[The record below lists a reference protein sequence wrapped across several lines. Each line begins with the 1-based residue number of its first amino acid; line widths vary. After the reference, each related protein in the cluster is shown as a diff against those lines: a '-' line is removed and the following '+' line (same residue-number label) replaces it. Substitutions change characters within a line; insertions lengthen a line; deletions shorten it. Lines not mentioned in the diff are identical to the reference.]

1 MKRWT
6 ETICILLM
14 VVTLLSCDKAPRGI
28 IPESDMVD
36 LVADLHK
43 ADAYIDNYPSQ
54 FPDDSTKM
62 LLKQS
67 IFKKHGVTQADYDT
81 SLVWYAHNMDVY
93 TDVYRRVINQ
103 LKNDYSNGGKKGYVA
118 SANEDGTSRLA
129 QPYHSVSGDSAD
141 LWTMSRMWVLPQGL
155 KAGYIPFDYSTDKE
169 HRNGDCYELKYKSIS
184 TAGAISALLAVD
196 YSDGGTSYVHRSSTS
211 SGWNRIVV
219 HSDSMRT
226 VSRIY
231 GYFNYKLMPLGISYL
246 DSVQII
252 RTHLNRDTY
261 LGSIGAC
268 RNVERSVR
276 TGDGEEMPSTT
287 PVVTSGTRFTP
298 PHALH
303 KNNRDIS
310 SEASPNAAHMP
321 IK

>member
-1 MKRWT
+1 MRRWI
-6 ETICILLM
+6 ESILFPFIL
-14 VVTLLSCDKAPRGI
+14 VALISCDKAPDGI

-67 IFKKHGVTQADYDT
+67 IFLKHGVTQADYDT

-93 TDVYRRVINQ
+93 TDVYRRVIDQ
-103 LKNDYSNGGKKGYVA
+103 LKNDYNNGGRKGYVA
-118 SANEDGTSRLA
+118 SATEGETPINA

-141 LWTMSRMWVLPQGL
+141 LWTMSRLWVLPQGL
-155 KAGYIPFDYSTDKE
+155 KTGYIPFDFPTDKE

-184 TAGAISALLAVD
+184 TSGAISALLAVD
-196 YSDGGTSYVHRSSTS
+196 YSDGGTSYIHRTS
-211 SGWNRIVV
+211 AASGWNRIVV
-219 HSDSMRT
+219 QSDSMRT
-226 VSRIY
+226 VNRIY

-252 RTHLNRDTY
+252 RTHLNRSMY
-261 LGSIGAC
+261 QGSIGAC
-268 RNVERSVR
+268 RTIERSIK
-276 TGDGEEMPSTT
+276 TGEGEAPQSTA
-287 PVVTSGTRFTP
+287 PIITSGTRFVP
-298 PHALH
+298 PRVLKAKKTVNIEHSTAVH
-303 KNNRDIS
+303 SRN
-310 SEASPNAAHMP
+310 
-321 IK
+321 